1 MASCSLQPA
10 ACSLQQQQS
19 IHPACAP
26 SVEAQVQYA
35 VKHLPAFWARA
46 LLQCGNGCGCTAAD
60 PAHRLWKEAL
70 HRSNTT
76 AFGID
81 GRERGMER
89 MPPVQPPPV
98 SILDALD
105 CATATEQL
113 RNGSLFVPGVD
124 AAEAVNRVYVLG
136 GMGLLG
142 LWCALRTWLLRM

>member
-1 MASCSLQPA
+1 M
-10 ACSLQQQQS
+10 
-19 IHPACAP
+19 
-26 SVEAQVQYA
+26 EAQVQYA

-70 HRSNTT
+70 QRSNTI

-105 CATATEQL
+105 CATAAGQL
-113 RNGSLFVPGVD
+113 RNGSLFVRGVLSGD
-124 AAEAVNRVYVLG
+124 AAEAVDRVILYVLG